1 MRLAL
6 AQLNVVVGD
15 LDGNR
20 ELITGAIRDARE
32 AGADLVLFP
41 ELAVTGYPPE
51 DLLLRPGF
59 VKAARAS
66 LDEIAAATEG
76 ITALVGCPLFDRDL
90 ANACAILSGGE
101 IRGVYRKQFLPNY
114 GVFDEHR
121 YFAAGRDL
129 VVLRCGTSS
138 SAPRSVRTSGS
149 RARPPPTSHSQA
161 PS

>member
-20 ELITGAIRDARE
+20 ELIVGAIREAR
-32 AGADLVLFP
+32 AGADLVVFP

-59 VKAARAS
+59 IKAARTS
-66 LDEIAAATEG
+66 LDEIAGATEG
-76 ITALVGCPLFDRDL
+76 ITALVGCPLFERDL
-90 ANACAILSGGE
+90 ANACAVLSGGE
-101 IRGVYRKQFLPNY
+101 IRGSTASSSCRTTASSTSTATSPP
-114 GVFDEHR
+114 
-121 YFAAGRDL
+121 AATSS
-129 VVLRCGTSS
+129 CSAAATSS
-138 SAPRSVRTSGS
+138 SARRSARTSGS
-149 RARPPPTSHSQA
+149 PVRRRPISPSPA